1 MRKRKNK
8 VSSAVKRIAK
18 KAQKTP
24 EEYTTLAGSI
34 VTTIGI
40 ITGKSELQVRKTYNM
55 LKRNKQ
61 VIPHTVSEICDYVWS
76 IFGDDDKIEAR
87 ANMVLVYDKLNV
99 RGPLVTLVNEAG
111 NIMPLSPN
119 GNFTGILMSAASGS
133 DYVGVEFLYDETGEE
148 IIDNDEEEENK

>member
-1 MRKRKNK
+1 MSNK
-8 VSSAVKRIAK
+8 IKRIAK
-18 KAQKTP
+18 KTQKTP
-24 EEYTTLAGSI
+24 EEYRTLVGSI

-55 LKRNKQ
+55 LKKNKK
-61 VIPHTVSEICDYVWS
+61 VIPRTVSEICDYIWS

-87 ANMVLVYDKLNV
+87 ANMVLVYDKLNI
-99 RGPLVTLVNEAG
+99 RAPLVTLVNEAG

-133 DYVGVEFLYDETGEE
+133 NYVGVEFLFDIDGTE
-148 IIDNDEEEENK
+148 IIDNDEEEEINK